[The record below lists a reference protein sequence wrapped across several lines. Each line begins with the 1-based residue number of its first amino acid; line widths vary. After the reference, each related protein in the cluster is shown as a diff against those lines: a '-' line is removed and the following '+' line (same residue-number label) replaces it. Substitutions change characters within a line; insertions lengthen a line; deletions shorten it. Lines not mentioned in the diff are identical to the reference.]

1 MRADESFEA
10 GDRNKRKTH
19 GVHVR
24 LVGSRFGHGRG
35 YGLAHIGTDLRKCGE
50 QSSSIADA
58 GDPELN
64 QILVGEISQNS
75 IVHTFP
81 EEVFKKVLA
90 PFCFENGFK
99 L

>member
-1 MRADESFEA
+1 M
-10 GDRNKRKTH
+10 
-19 GVHVR
+19 
-24 LVGSRFGHGRG
+24 
-35 YGLAHIGTDLRKCGE
+35 RKCGE
-50 QSSSIADA
+50 QAPAIADA
-58 GDPELN
+58 RDPELD
-64 QILVGEISQNS
+64 QILVSEISQYS